1 MVKLNLFS
9 NSITS
14 LERGL
19 DYAALKQ
26 RTIADNIAN
35 VDTPNYKAKEVNF
48 KKILENNQNDF
59 KNNRTDQRHFVFSA
73 QSPNH
78 VIMTA
83 RNMSYNE
90 NGNSVDLDAE
100 MSKMAENQIYYNA
113 LTDRLSSKYASLTNI
128 IKGGR

>member
-1 MVKLNLFS
+1 MNLFS

-19 DYAALKQ
+19 DYASLKQ
-26 RTIADNIAN
+26 KTIANNIAN
-35 VDTPNYKAKEVNF
+35 VDTPNYKAKEVDF
-48 KKILENNQNDF
+48 KKIMEGSQSDF
-59 KNNRTDQRHFVFSA
+59 KNNKTDRRHFDFSA
-73 QSPNH
+73 QSSGP
-78 VIMTA
+78 VISA

-100 MSKMAENQIYYNA
+100 MSKMAQNQIYYNA
-113 LTDRLSSKYASLTNI
+113 LTDRLNSKYSSLTNL

>member
-1 MVKLNLFS
+1 MNLFS

-26 RTIADNIAN
+26 RTIANNIAN
-35 VDTPNYKAKEVNF
+35 VDTPNYKSKEVNF
-48 KKILENNQNDF
+48 KKIMENNQSNF
-59 KNNRTDQRHFVFSA
+59 KNNRTDQRHFDFSA
-73 QSPNH
+73 SSSSH

-90 NGNSVDLDAE
+90 NGNSVDVDAE
-100 MSKMAENQIYYNA
+100 MSKMAQNQIYYNA
-113 LTDRLSSKYASLTNI
+113 LTDRLSSKYSSLTNI